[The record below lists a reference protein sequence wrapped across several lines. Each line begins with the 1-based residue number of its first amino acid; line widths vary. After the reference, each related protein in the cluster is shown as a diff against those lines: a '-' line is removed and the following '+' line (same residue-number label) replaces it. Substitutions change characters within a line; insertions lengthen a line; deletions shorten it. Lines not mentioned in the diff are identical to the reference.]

1 MKMFFL
7 ILVIFIFCV
16 IQLQAQ
22 TSGILSVSVTTSS
35 TGGNYAPR
43 NIVAI
48 WLEDTSGKFVKT
60 LLAYAAT
67 RKQHLNTWET
77 STTTAGSIY
86 NVVDAL
92 TGATQNSHGT
102 RTCSWSGTD
111 YTQKLVA
118 DGDYKLRMELTDKN
132 GTGNIA
138 SFTFTKGPNAQKL
151 TPANVPSFTAISLNW
166 ATTVTGISPEIT
178 KSNTFVVYPNP
189 GTGLY
194 TVLGVPFRSLEVA
207 DLSGKIVCKSLTPV
221 FNLTAQPKG
230 IYLVT
235 IRTERGSVVQKIIRK

>member
-1 MKMFFL
+1 MKRILL
-7 ILVIFIFCV
+7 IPVIFVFCV
-16 IQLQAQ
+16 IQLKAQ
-22 TSGILSVSVTTSS
+22 SKGSLSVSVTTGSA
-35 TGGNYAPR
+35 GGSYAPR

-48 WLEDTSGKFVKT
+48 WLEDNSGKFVKT
-60 LLAYAAT
+60 LLAYANN
-67 RKQHLNTWET
+67 RKTHLNIWET
-77 STTTAGSIY
+77 STTAAGSVY

-92 TGATQNSHGT
+92 TGATQSSHGT

-151 TPANVPSFTAISLNW
+151 TPADVPSFSAVSLNW
-166 ATTVTGISPEIT
+166 TTTVTGIRPEIT
-178 KSNTFVVYPNP
+178 GNNTFVVFPNP
-189 GTGLY
+189 GTGQY
-194 TVLGVPFRSLEVA
+194 TVLGDPIRSLEVA

-221 FNLTAQPKG
+221 FNLSAQPKG

-235 IRTERGSVVQKIIRK
+235 IRTETGSVVRKIIRE